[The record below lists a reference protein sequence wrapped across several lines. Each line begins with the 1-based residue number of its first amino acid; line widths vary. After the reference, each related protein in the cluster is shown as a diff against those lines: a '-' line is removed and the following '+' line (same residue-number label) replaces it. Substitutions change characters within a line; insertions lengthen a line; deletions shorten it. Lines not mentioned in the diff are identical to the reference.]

1 MDAKSPPKKAHE
13 RYFDE
18 VEIGDEGITPEVTV
32 TKEMIKAY
40 ADLTGDHTPV
50 HVDEDFAKAS
60 HFGGIVAHGL
70 FGLSLAD
77 GLKTRGSLQFPP
89 GASLGWNWD
98 FKLPIRADDAI
109 HVKYRVASMRETRK
123 PGWGIVS
130 IASDLINQ
138 KGEIVQTGEHKLM
151 ILKRPEA

>member
-1 MDAKSPPKKAHE
+1 MTSSPSPAKKPHE
-13 RYFDE
+13 RYYDE
-18 VEIGDEGITPEVTV
+18 VMLGDEGITPEVTV

-50 HVDEDFAKAS
+50 HVDEEFARAS

-77 GLKTRGSLQFPP
+77 GLKTQGSLQFPP
-89 GASLGWNWD
+89 GSSLGWNWD
-98 FKLPIRADDAI
+98 FKAPIRAGDQL
-109 HVKYRVASMRETRK
+109 HVKYRIAAMRETRK
-123 PGWGIVS
+123 PGWGILS

-138 KGEIVQTGEHKLM
+138 AGEIVQQGVHKVM
-151 ILKRPEA
+151 ILKRP